1 MVILDERQRAFAPQL
16 DDGPDRQLRLTVRR
30 NRLFGRWAAER
41 FGLSGIEADRYAGTV
56 IDAQFTQRGVVGKVG
71 DDFRAR
77 GLAITDVELGL
88 ALARFIRRAR
98 REVSTLGTEAAAPGV
113 VRPVGPAASA
123 GRASPASARRPPYR
137 TGGARRDVSELVDLA
152 SSDSFPAS
160 DPPPWTLGTKAPT
173 MIGRHD

>member
-1 MVILDERQRAFAPQL
+1 MVILDDHQRAFAQQRG
-16 DDGPDRQLRLTVRR
+16 DEHDSQLRLTVRR

-41 FGLSGIEADRYAGTV
+41 FGLSGAEADRYAGTV
-56 IDAQFTQRGVVGKVG
+56 VDAQFTGRGVVGKVG

-98 REVSTLGTEAAAPGV
+98 REIAARDTEAAPPAG
-113 VRPVGPAASA
+113 VRPAN
-123 GRASPASARRPPYR
+123 R
-137 TGGARRDVSELVDLA
+137 TGGVRRDRSALVDLA

-160 DPPPWTLGTKAPT
+160 DPPPWTLGSEAPAT
-173 MIGRHD
+173 IEAT

>member
-1 MVILDERQRAFAPQL
+1 MVILDERQRAFAPQS
-16 DDGPDRQLRLTVRR
+16 DDGHDRQLRLTVRR

-77 GLAITDVELGL
+77 GLAITDVGLGL

-98 REVSTLGTEAAAPGV
+98 REVSTLGTAS
-113 VRPVGPAASA
+113 ASA
-123 GRASPASARRPPYR
+123 GRASPASARRPAYR
-137 TGGARRDVSELVDLA
+137 TGAARRDVSELVDLA